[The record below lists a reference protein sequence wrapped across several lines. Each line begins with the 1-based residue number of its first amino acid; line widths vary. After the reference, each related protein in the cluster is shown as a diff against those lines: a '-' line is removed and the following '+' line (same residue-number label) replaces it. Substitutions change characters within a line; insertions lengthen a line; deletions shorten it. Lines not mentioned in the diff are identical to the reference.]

1 MGVYMST
8 QTAMYVLFGSLACW
22 GVVLILQE
30 IHAGMSKARRQDAV
44 NHDEED
50 SCTWQ
55 EGDGEEWK
63 RR

>member
-1 MGVYMST
+1 MST

-30 IHAGMSKARRQDAV
+30 IHAGIAKSRKRDVMNEHSG
-44 NHDEED
+44 ED
-50 SCTWQ
+50 PFPWQ

-63 RR
+63 NR